1 MKIISDQV
9 IRNLGISP
17 VTCIEW
23 IKESLSIKSGA
34 ELPVKMGV
42 HPADGEFF
50 SSMPCLLPGPV
61 HIVDIQGDNNL
72 KLKRRYFG
80 IKIVHR
86 LLNAVPSLGSHVL
99 LYDASNGELLA
110 LMDANWI
117 TAMRTGA
124 LSAAAAKSLRNSVAN
139 TYGFIGLGNTARA
152 TMLCLLAQEPEK
164 KFEVKL
170 LRYKDQHK
178 SFEDRFQNYPNVT
191 FSECDDINELAKTS
205 DVLFSCITHANG
217 NIIEDVTN
225 IKQGITI
232 IPVHTQ
238 GFMNCDTVFD
248 RIFGD
253 DTNHIKGFRY
263 FNQFKGYNEI
273 GEVFAGRD
281 PGRENDEQRII
292 NYNYGLGLHDVVY
305 AAKIYELTEN
315 QDLPEVNLFKET
327 RKFWI

>member
-23 IKESLSIKSGA
+23 VKEALAIKSGA

-50 SSMPCLLPGPV
+50 TSMPCLLPSP
-61 HIVDIQGDNNL
+61 IQDVDCQVNSGL

-80 IKIVHR
+80 LKLVHR
-86 LLNAVPSLGSHVL
+86 LLTAVPSLGSNLL
-99 LYDASNGELLA
+99 LYDASSGDLLA
-110 LMDANWI
+110 LMDADWI

-124 LSAAAAKSLRNSVAN
+124 LSAAAAKSLRKSNAK

-152 TMLCLLAQEPEK
+152 TMLCMLEQEPNE

-170 LRYKDQHK
+170 LRYKDQHE
-178 SFEDRFQNYPNVT
+178 SFEERFKDYSNVT
-191 FSECDDINELAKTS
+191 FTESDDVNELAESS
-205 DVLFSCITHANG
+205 DVLFSCITHAEG
-217 NIIEDVTN
+217 NVVKDVATF
-225 IKQGITI
+225 KQGITI

-238 GFMNCDTVFD
+238 GFMNCDTIFD

-253 DTNHIKGFRY
+253 DTNHVSGFRY
-263 FNQFKGYNEI
+263 FSQFKGYNEI

-281 PGRENDEQRII
+281 HGRENDQQRII

-315 QDLPEVNLFKET
+315 QNLPTINLFKET